1 MIKFKE
7 YIRKMDKF
15 GISGMFFVF
24 GTISIHCALEIGGI
38 ITFVLAFLA
47 ALFFDIA
54 IILAKKDERI
64 FIISDEGMKQLKEFI
79 EEYENHKS

>member
-7 YIRKMDKF
+7 YIKKMDKV

-24 GTISIHCALEIGGI
+24 GTIFIHCALEIGGI
-38 ITFVLAFLA
+38 MTFVFAILA

-54 IILAKKDERI
+54 IILSKKNESI

-79 EEYENHKS
+79 KEYENR